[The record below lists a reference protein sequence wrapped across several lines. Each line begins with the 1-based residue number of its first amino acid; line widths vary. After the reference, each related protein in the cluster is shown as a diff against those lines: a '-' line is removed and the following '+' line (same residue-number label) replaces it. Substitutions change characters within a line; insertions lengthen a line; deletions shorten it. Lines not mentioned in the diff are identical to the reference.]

1 VPRQSGTRSHTSDA
15 AEKALRVL
23 GASIRRERERRE
35 WTLDAL
41 SEATGLDPAYLA
53 RVESGKINL
62 TFRSL
67 HRIATGLSVKI
78 AQLVG

>member
-1 VPRQSGTRSHTSDA
+1 MPRQTGTRSHTSDA
-15 AEKALRVL
+15 AEKALRAL
-23 GASIRRERERRE
+23 GAAVRKERERRE

-41 SEATGLDPAYLA
+41 SQATGLDPAYLA
-53 RVESGKINL
+53 RVEAGKINV

-67 HRIATGLSVKI
+67 HRIASGLGVKI